1 MKKNTQKGERFS
13 VGEVWQ
19 SPRGYLYR
27 VIEVIGS
34 QAVMRLGATGY
45 GRKVRRNVDAIS
57 GWSIYRDEA
66 GNEKT
71 NV

>member
-34 QAVMRLGATGY
+34 QAVMRLWIEAS

-57 GWSIYRDEA
+57 GWSIYKDEA
-66 GNEKT
+66 GNEET